1 MAGLIAVH
9 TVCVLTIHNM
19 AITVESP
26 PLQCRPTNV
35 ERVDQRGLR
44 SETIRQVL
52 DDVGWSDAS
61 HHSQNERQNVTNTVL
76 YEAQCALESTVGD

>member
-9 TVCVLTIHNM
+9 TVCILTIHNM
-19 AITVESP
+19 AITVEPP
-26 PLQCRPTNV
+26 PLRCRPTNV
-35 ERVDQRGLR
+35 ERVEQRGLR

-61 HHSQNERQNVTNTVL
+61 HHSQNKRKNVTNTVL